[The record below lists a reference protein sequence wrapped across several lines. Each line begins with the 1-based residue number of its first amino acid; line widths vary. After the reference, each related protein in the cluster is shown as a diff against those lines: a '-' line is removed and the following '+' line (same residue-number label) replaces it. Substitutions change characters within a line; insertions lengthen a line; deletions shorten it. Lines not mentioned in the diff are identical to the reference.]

1 MGKKELFRLSD
12 GTRAYLEM
20 HSIGRILKDK
30 GLDESGDAQRFHTQ
44 NVLQRIIKYM
54 PYQTGMT
61 IKITVAQTD
70 LRKPL
75 IVTDTPS
82 ARFLFNGKL
91 MVGDMTGSAWARKG
105 ETKHAVN
112 RPLSYST
119 TKNPQAGPRWDL
131 AVSAAEGGAMAAD
144 LQRYLDR
151 R

>member
-12 GTRAYLEM
+12 GTKAYLEM
-20 HSIGRILKDK
+20 HSVGQILKDK
-30 GLDESGDAQRFHTQ
+30 GLDESGDVQQFHTQ
-44 NVLQRIIKYM
+44 NVLRRIIKYM

-91 MVGDMTGSAWARKG
+91 MVSDVTGSAWARKG
-105 ETKHAVN
+105 EAKHVVN
-112 RPLSYST
+112 QPLSYNK

-144 LQRYLDR
+144 LQRYLNR